1 MTGVYTSASSVLE
14 RYWLSS
20 SGVAIIV
27 DPTVSLFVLKNQTNL
42 CFKSDPTVWPY
53 SGRFLN
59 EFKYDICHIDKSQE
73 LLGYLNKLHLFVIN
87 KYFSVPSGV
96 PDELMFKR
104 PIWSTW
110 AVYKKSIN
118 YIVVTDFAKQILANN
133 FTNSQ
138 LEIDDKWQWFYGDFN
153 FDTSKFNN
161 ISQMIAELNDMG
173 FRTTLWVHP
182 FANLISEN
190 FFYQWHN
197 LYAVCDNNR
206 KIMYFFTQNTK
217 ITLYEK
223 DFC

>member
-1 MTGVYTSASSVLE
+1 VTGVYTSASSVLE

-20 SGVAIIV
+20 AGVAIVV
-27 DPTVSLFVLKNQTNL
+27 DPTVALFVLKNQTNL
-42 CFKSDPTVWPY
+42 CFKSAPALWPY
-53 SGRFLN
+53 SGRFSGA
-59 EFKYDICHIDKSQE
+59 FKYDICHIDKTQAPV
-73 LLGYLNKLHLFVIN
+73 GYLNQLHLFMIN
-87 KYFSVPSGV
+87 KYFSTPTSL

-118 YIVVTDFAKQILANN
+118 YNVVTDFARQILANN

-153 FDTSKFNN
+153 FDTNKFANV
-161 ISQMIAELNDMG
+161 SQMIAELNGLG

-190 FFYQWHN
+190 FFVQWHN
-197 LYAVCDNNR
+197 LYAVCDINR
-206 KIMYFFTQNTK
+206 KQNFSTIFPIK
-217 ITLYEK
+217 FLFAIRRE
-223 DFC
+223 